1 METIF
6 EETPS
11 MSTYLLAFLIS
22 DFVSIESTKYGLP
35 QKLYVRETAVD
46 SAAFGLEAGVEILQ
60 ALQTYLN
67 VDYILPK
74 MDQAAIP
81 DKGGAM
87 ENWGLVTYT

>member
-1 METIF
+1 MVTIF
-6 EETPS
+6 DDTPS

-22 DFVSIESTKYGLP
+22 DFVSIESNKYGLP
-35 QKLYVRETAVD
+35 QKLYVRD
-46 SAAFGLEAGVEILQ
+46 SAEDRAAFGLEAGVEILQ

-67 VDYILPK
+67 VEYVLPK